1 MITEKDILIK
11 EPKEYI
17 DKVALIAQISFIERS
32 QQRYMS
38 NKLKELN
45 LFLGEV
51 KLIMPICA
59 NEGLSQE
66 DLVKTFGLNKST
78 VANSLR
84 SLEEQ
89 GYILRKVNPNNRRK
103 NQIFATEKGKNLS
116 NKFINYNLEWELK
129 MGINNLNPIFRE
141 ELAKLA
147 SKSLNDLNSY

>member
-51 KLIMPICA
+51 KLIMSICA

-89 GYILRKVNPNNRRK
+89 GYIHGSGEDQDSHGLMDIISEDHIV
-103 NQIFATEKGKNLS
+103 IGICSGGSTGK
-116 NKFINYNLEWELK
+116 
-129 MGINNLNPIFRE
+129 
-141 ELAKLA
+141 
-147 SKSLNDLNSY
+147 

>member
-51 KLIMPICA
+51 KLIMSICA

-66 DLVKTFGLNKST
+66 EVYE
-78 VANSLR
+78 V
-84 SLEEQ
+84 EEK
-89 GYILRKVNPNNRRK
+89 ISNLCKK
-103 NQIFATEKGKNLS
+103 N
-116 NKFINYNLEWELK
+116 
-129 MGINNLNPIFRE
+129 
-141 ELAKLA
+141 
-147 SKSLNDLNSY
+147 

>member
-51 KLIMPICA
+51 KLIMSICA

-89 GYILRKVNPNNRRK
+89 GYMETPACDGMWCERDTKQPVKMDFTDYCSYGERKGG
-103 NQIFATEKGKNLS
+103 E
-116 NKFINYNLEWELK
+116 
-129 MGINNLNPIFRE
+129 
-141 ELAKLA
+141 
-147 SKSLNDLNSY
+147 